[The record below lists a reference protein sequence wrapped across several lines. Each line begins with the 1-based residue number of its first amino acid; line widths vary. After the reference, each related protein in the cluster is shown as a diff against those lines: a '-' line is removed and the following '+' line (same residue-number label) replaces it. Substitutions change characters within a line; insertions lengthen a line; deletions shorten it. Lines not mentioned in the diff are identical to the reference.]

1 MLAPYSVIDAFG
13 RVLMSTMAPQQ
24 PHAEPGCT
32 VVDELPP
39 SEAHY
44 RDLVADT
51 WVLMPPR
58 PSAAH
63 VFDWPTH
70 AWTDPRTL
78 DELRAAQLA
87 SINAEGRRRAAA
99 LTAGYPDFEQRT
111 WPGQEREAL
120 AWAADQAAPTPYL
133 DGIAAARGIE
143 PAQMRAL
150 TLAAVQAFQTASQQ
164 LVGTRQAL
172 RDAIQ
177 AAATREAVL
186 AVAWPPLPEPSP
198 SPSSE

>member
-1 MLAPYSVIDAFG
+1 MLCPYTVVDAHG
-13 RVLMSTMAPQQ
+13 RVLMSTMSPQR
-24 PHAEPGCT
+24 PHADPGCT

-44 RDLVADT
+44 RDLAAEV
-51 WVLMPPR
+51 WVPILPR
-58 PSAAH
+58 PSVAH

-70 AWTDPRTL
+70 DWVDPRTL

-87 SINAEGRRRAAA
+87 EINAEGRRRAAT

-111 WPGQEREAL
+111 WPSQEREAL
-120 AWAADQAAPTPYL
+120 AWAADQGAPTPYL
-133 DGIAAARGIE
+133 DGIAAARGIS
-143 PAQMRAL
+143 PAQMRTL
-150 TLAAVQAFQTASQQ
+150 TLAAVLAFQAASQQ

-177 AAATREAVL
+177 AADTREAVL
-186 AVAWPPLPEPSP
+186 AVAWPPIPSP
-198 SPSSE
+198 SLSSE